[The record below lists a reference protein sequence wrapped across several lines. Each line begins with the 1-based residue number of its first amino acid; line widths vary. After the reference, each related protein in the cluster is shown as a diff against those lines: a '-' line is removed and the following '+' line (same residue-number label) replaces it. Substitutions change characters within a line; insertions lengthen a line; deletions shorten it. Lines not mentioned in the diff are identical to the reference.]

1 MRLWIGLSLPQLP
14 LEVFEPNWS
23 SNSVTVVL
31 EREKVLTMSRG
42 AHMAGIKPAMRR
54 GGVLMLAPDAR
65 IHERTAAR
73 EEAALQAVA
82 MAMLQYTPQVTLAE
96 ESTLLLNIGAS
107 LRLFG
112 GIRSLCRRVRADLR
126 SLGFTGKLSCAPT
139 ARAAWM
145 LARAGG
151 GRVLKQQS
159 SERTL
164 YRLPV
169 MVLPAAR
176 PFASWFEGIGCD
188 TIGDLRRLPR
198 PGLQRRCG
206 RALLDLLDCAFGSLP
221 EVFEWIEAPTKFEA
235 RMELFDRIENADLL
249 LAGAQRLVLQLIG
262 WLCAMQFAVKGIMLK
277 LEHERGRVARAPT
290 EVDILLAEP
299 AWHGDHIM
307 RLLKERLG
315 KLVLEAPVIGLVLQ
329 TTQLQAMEP
338 PTESLFPE
346 PGGTEEDQMRM
357 IELLVARLGED
368 KVRQVKP
375 VADYRPEVANTWV
388 SIQEKVREAVIAD
401 QLPPNLSSILRPT
414 WLLVN
419 PIPLLVRNHRPFY
432 GSPLRMVSGPERVEA
447 AWWGGTAARDY
458 WVAEGE
464 EHALYW
470 IYRERVSSIG
480 ENPEPRWF
488 LHGLFG

>member
-1 MRLWIGLSLPQLP
+1 MRLWIGLYLPQLP
-14 LEVFEPNWS
+14 LEVFEPSWS

-65 IHERTAAR
+65 IHERTAVR

-126 SLGFTGKLSCAPT
+126 GLGFTGKLSCAPT

-221 EVFEWIEAPTKFEA
+221 EVFEWIEAPMKFEA

-262 WLCAMQFAVKGIMLK
+262 WLCAMQLAVKGIMLK

-299 AWHGDHIM
+299 AWHSDHIV

-480 ENPEPRWF
+480 EDPEPRWF

>member
-1 MRLWIGLSLPQLP
+1 MRLWIGLHLPQLP
-14 LEVFEPNWS
+14 LEVFEPSWS
-23 SNSVTVVL
+23 NDSVTVVV
-31 EREKVLTMSRG
+31 ERETVLTMSRG
-42 AHMAGIKPAMRR
+42 ARMAGIKPAMRR

-65 IHERTAAR
+65 IHERTAVR

-96 ESTLLLNIGAS
+96 ESTLLLDIGAS

-112 GIRSLCRRVRADLR
+112 GIRSLRRRVRADLR
-126 SLGFTGKLSCAPT
+126 SLGFTGGVSCAPT

-151 GRVLKQQS
+151 GRALKQGS
-159 SERTL
+159 SARAL
-164 YRLPV
+164 SRLPV
-169 MVLPAAR
+169 VVLPAAR
-176 PFASWFEGIGCD
+176 AFASWFEGIGCE

-206 RALLDLLDCAFGSLP
+206 RALLDPLDCAFGSAP
-221 EVFEWIEAPTKFEA
+221 EMFEWVEAPATFEA
-235 RMELFDRIENADLL
+235 KMELFDRVENADLL
-249 LAGAQRLVLQLIG
+249 LAGAQRLVLQLVG
-262 WLCAMQFAVKGIMLK
+262 WLCAMQLAAEGITLR

-290 EVDILLAEP
+290 EVEILLAEP
-299 AWHGDHIM
+299 VWHGDHIV

-315 KLVLEAPVIGLVLQ
+315 KLVLEAPVIGLTLHTTRLQ
-329 TTQLQAMEP
+329 PMAP
-338 PTESLFPE
+338 PTELLFPE
-346 PGGTEEDQMRM
+346 LSGTEEDQMRM
-357 IELLVARLGED
+357 IELLVARLGKD

-375 VADYRPEVANTWV
+375 VADHRPEVANAWV
-388 SIQEKVREAVIAD
+388 PIHEKVREAAVAS
-401 QLPPNLSSILRPT
+401 QLPPNLSSMLRPT
-414 WLLVN
+414 WLLIN

-447 AWWGGTAARDY
+447 GWWDDTAVRDY
-458 WVAEGE
+458 WIAEGE

-470 IYRERVSSIG
+470 VYRERVAGTG
-480 ENPEPRWF
+480 EDSEPRWF

>member
-1 MRLWIGLSLPQLP
+1 
-14 LEVFEPNWS
+14 
-23 SNSVTVVL
+23 
-31 EREKVLTMSRG
+31 MSRS
-42 AHMAGIKPAMRR
+42 ARMAGVKPAMRR

-73 EEAALQAVA
+73 EDAALQAVA
-82 MAMLQYTPQVTLAE
+82 MAMLQYTPQVTLSE
-96 ESTLLLNIGAS
+96 EATLLLDIGAS

-126 SLGFTGKLSCAPT
+126 DLGFTGKLSCAPT
-139 ARAAWM
+139 AWAAWM
-145 LARAGG
+145 LARADG

-159 SERTL
+159 SKRKL

-188 TIGDLRRLPR
+188 TIGDLQRLPR

-206 RALLDLLDCAFGSLP
+206 RALLDLLDCAFGSISEL
-221 EVFEWIEAPTKFEA
+221 FEWIEAPTKFEA
-235 RMELFDRIENADLL
+235 KMELFDRIENAELL
-249 LAGAQRLVLQLIG
+249 LAGTQRLILQLIG
-262 WLCAMQFAVKGIMLK
+262 WLCVMQLAVKGIMLK

-299 AWHGDHIM
+299 VWHSDHIV

-329 TTQLQAMEP
+329 TTQLQPMEP

-346 PGGTEEDQMRM
+346 PGGTEEDQVRM

-375 VADYRPEVANTWV
+375 VADHRPEVANTWV
-388 SIQEKVREAVIAD
+388 SIQEKVRETVIAD
-401 QLPPNLSSILRPT
+401 QLPPNLSSIVRPT

-419 PIPLLVRNHRPFY
+419 PIPLLVRDHRPFY

-447 AWWGGTAARDY
+447 GWWGDTAARDY
-458 WVAEGE
+458 WIAEGQ

-470 IYRERVSSIG
+470 VYRERVAGG
-480 ENPEPRWF
+480 EDLEPRWF

>member
-1 MRLWIGLSLPQLP
+1 
-14 LEVFEPNWS
+14 
-23 SNSVTVVL
+23 
-31 EREKVLTMSRG
+31 MSCSAR
-42 AHMAGIKPAMRR
+42 MVGIKAAMRR

-73 EEAALQAVA
+73 EDAALRAVA

-96 ESTLLLNIGAS
+96 ESTLLLDIGAS

-112 GIRSLCRRVRADLR
+112 GIRSLCKRVRADLR
-126 SLGFTGKLSCAPT
+126 SLGVTAKLSCAPT

-145 LARAGG
+145 LARTGG
-151 GRVLKQQS
+151 GSVLKQQS
-159 SERTL
+159 SGRAL

-169 MVLPAAR
+169 MVVPAAR
-176 PFASWFEGIGCD
+176 PYSSWFEGIGCD
-188 TIGDLRRLPR
+188 TIGDLQRLPR

-206 RALLDLLDCAFGSLP
+206 RALLDFLDSAFGSLP
-221 EVFEWIEAPTKFEA
+221 EVFEWVEAPTKFDA
-235 RMELFDRIENADLL
+235 RMEFFDRIENADLL

-262 WLCAMQFAVKGIMLK
+262 WLCAMQLAVKGITLK

-290 EVDILLAEP
+290 EVEILLAEP
-299 AWHGDHIM
+299 VWHSEHIV

-315 KLVLEAPVIGLVLQ
+315 KLVLDAPVIGLLLR
-329 TTQLQAMEP
+329 TIQLQPMEP

-346 PGGTEEDQMRM
+346 PGGTEEDQVRM
-357 IELLVARLGED
+357 IELLVARLGSD

-375 VADYRPEVANTWV
+375 MADHRPEIANAWV
-388 SIQEKVREAVIAD
+388 PIHEKVREAAVAS
-401 QLPPNLSSILRPT
+401 QLPPNLGSMQRPT
-414 WLLVN
+414 WLLVK

-447 AWWGGTAARDY
+447 GWWGDTAARDY
-458 WVAEGE
+458 WIAEGQ

-470 IYRERVSSIG
+470 VYRERVTGAG
-480 ENPEPRWF
+480 EDPEPRWF

>member
-1 MRLWIGLSLPQLP
+1 
-14 LEVFEPNWS
+14 
-23 SNSVTVVL
+23 
-31 EREKVLTMSRG
+31 MSCSAR
-42 AHMAGIKPAMRR
+42 MVGIKLAMRR

-73 EEAALQAVA
+73 EEAALKAVA

-96 ESTLLLNIGAS
+96 ESTLLLDIGAS

-159 SERTL
+159 SERAL

-169 MVLPAAR
+169 MVLPAAK

-235 RMELFDRIENADLL
+235 GMELFDRIENADLL
-249 LAGAQRLVLQLIG
+249 LYGAQRLVLQLIG
-262 WLCAMQFAVKGIMLK
+262 WLCAMQLAVRGIMLK
-277 LEHERGRVARAPT
+277 LEHERGRVARAPA
-290 EVDILLAEP
+290 EVEILLAEP
-299 AWHGDHIM
+299 VWHSDHIV

-329 TTQLQAMEP
+329 TTQLQPMEP

-346 PGGTEEDQMRM
+346 PGGTEEDQVRM

-388 SIQEKVREAVIAD
+388 SIQEKVRETVITD

-447 AWWGGTAARDY
+447 GWWGDTAARDY
-458 WVAEGE
+458 WIAEGQ

-470 IYRERVSSIG
+470 VYLERVGGTG
-480 ENPEPRWF
+480 EDTEPRWF

>member
-1 MRLWIGLSLPQLP
+1 
-14 LEVFEPNWS
+14 
-23 SNSVTVVL
+23 
-31 EREKVLTMSRG
+31 MSRG
-42 AHMAGIKPAMRR
+42 ARMAGIKPAMRR
-54 GGVLMLAPDAR
+54 GGVLMLVPDAR

-82 MAMLQYTPQVTLAE
+82 MTMLQYTPQVTLAE
-96 ESTLLLNIGAS
+96 ESTLLLDIGAS

-112 GIRSLCRRVRADLR
+112 GIRSLCRRIRVDLR
-126 SLGFTGKLSCAPT
+126 GLGFTGKLSCAPT

-159 SERTL
+159 SERAL
-164 YRLPV
+164 YRLPA
-169 MVLPAAR
+169 MVLPATR

-249 LAGAQRLVLQLIG
+249 LSGAQRLVLQLIG
-262 WLCAMQFAVKGIMLK
+262 WLCAMQLAVRGIMLK

-290 EVDILLAEP
+290 EVEILLAEP
-299 AWHGDHIM
+299 VWHSDHIV

-329 TTQLQAMEP
+329 TTQLQPMEP

-346 PGGTEEDQMRM
+346 PGGTEEDQVRM

-388 SIQEKVREAVIAD
+388 SIQEKVRETVSAD

-447 AWWGGTAARDY
+447 GWWGDTAARDY
-458 WVAEGE
+458 WIAEGQ

-470 IYRERVSSIG
+470 IYRERVSSTG
-480 ENPEPRWF
+480 EDPEPRWF

>member
-1 MRLWIGLSLPQLP
+1 MRLWIGLYLPQLP
-14 LEVFEPNWS
+14 LEVFEPSWS
-23 SNSVTVVL
+23 SNSVTVIL

-42 AHMAGIKPAMRR
+42 ARMGGIKPAMRR

-82 MAMLQYTPQVTLAE
+82 MAMLQYTPQVTLAD
-96 ESTLLLNIGAS
+96 ESTLLLDIGAS

-126 SLGFTGKLSCAPT
+126 GLGFTGKLSCAPT

-145 LARAGG
+145 LARVGG
-151 GRVLKQQS
+151 GRMLKQQS
-159 SERTL
+159 SERAL

-169 MVLPAAR
+169 TVLPAAR

-206 RALLDLLDCAFGSLP
+206 RALLDLLDRAFGSLP
-221 EVFEWIEAPTKFEA
+221 EVFEWIEAPTNFKA
-235 RMELFDRIENADLL
+235 KMELFDRIENADLL
-249 LAGAQRLVLQLIG
+249 LSGAQRLVLQLIG
-262 WLCAMQFAVKGIMLK
+262 WLCAMQLAVRGIMLK

-290 EVDILLAEP
+290 EVEILLAEP
-299 AWHGDHIM
+299 VWHSDHIV

-329 TTQLQAMEP
+329 TTQLQLMEP

-346 PGGTEEDQMRM
+346 PGGTEEDQIRM

-388 SIQEKVREAVIAD
+388 PIQEKVREAVIAD
-401 QLPPNLSSILRPT
+401 QLPPNLSSILRPS
-414 WLLVN
+414 WLLVK

-447 AWWGGTAARDY
+447 GWWGGTAARDY
-458 WVAEGE
+458 WIAEGQ

-470 IYRERVSSIG
+470 IYRERVSSAD
-480 ENPEPRWF
+480 EDPEPRWF

>member
-1 MRLWIGLSLPQLP
+1 
-14 LEVFEPNWS
+14 
-23 SNSVTVVL
+23 
-31 EREKVLTMSRG
+31 MSRG
-42 AHMAGIKPAMRR
+42 ARMAGIKPAMRR
-54 GGVLMLAPDAR
+54 GGVLMLASDAR

-96 ESTLLLNIGAS
+96 ESTLLLDIGAS

-112 GIRSLCRRVRADLR
+112 GIRSLCRRIRADLR
-126 SLGFTGKLSCAPT
+126 GLGFTGKLSCAPT

-188 TIGDLRRLPR
+188 TIGHLQRLPR

-206 RALLDLLDCAFGSLP
+206 RALLDLLDCAFGSVP

-235 RMELFDRIENADLL
+235 KIELFDRIENAELL
-249 LAGAQRLVLQLIG
+249 LAGAQRLVLQLVG
-262 WLCAMQFAVKGIMLK
+262 WLCAMQLAVKSIMLK

-290 EVDILLAEP
+290 EVEILLAEA
-299 AWHGDHIM
+299 AWHSDHIV

-315 KLVLEAPVIGLVLQ
+315 KLVLEAPVIGLMLQ
-329 TTQLQAMEP
+329 TTQLQSMEP

-346 PGGTEEDQMRM
+346 PGGTEEDQVRM

-375 VADYRPEVANTWV
+375 VADYRPEFANTWV
-388 SIQEKVREAVIAD
+388 SIQEKVREAVITE

-432 GSPLRMVSGPERVEA
+432 GSPLRMVAGPERIEA
-447 AWWGGTAARDY
+447 GWWGGTAARDY
-458 WVAEGE
+458 WVAEGQ
-464 EHALYW
+464 EHALFW
-470 IYRERVSSIG
+470 VYRERVANTG
-480 ENPEPRWF
+480 EGQEPRWF

>member
-1 MRLWIGLSLPQLP
+1 
-14 LEVFEPNWS
+14 
-23 SNSVTVVL
+23 
-31 EREKVLTMSRG
+31 MSCSARIV
-42 AHMAGIKPAMRR
+42 GIKLAMRR

-73 EEAALQAVA
+73 EDAALQAVA
-82 MAMLQYTPQVTLAE
+82 MAMLQYTPKVTLAE
-96 ESTLLLNIGAS
+96 ESTLLLDIGAS

-112 GIRSLCRRVRADLR
+112 GIRSLYRRVRADLR

-145 LARAGG
+145 LARTGG
-151 GRVLKQQS
+151 GSVLKQQS

-169 MVLPAAR
+169 MVVPAAR
-176 PFASWFEGIGCD
+176 PYTSWFEGIGCD
-188 TIGDLRRLPR
+188 TIGDLQRLPR

-206 RALLDLLDCAFGSLP
+206 RALLDFLDSALGSLP
-221 EVFEWIEAPTKFEA
+221 EVFEWVETPAKFDA

-249 LAGAQRLVLQLIG
+249 LACAQRLVLQLIG
-262 WLCAMQFAVKGIMLK
+262 WLCAMQFAVKGITLK
-277 LEHERGRVARAPT
+277 LEHDRGRVARAPT
-290 EVDILLAEP
+290 EVEILLAEP
-299 AWHGDHIM
+299 VWHSDHIV

-315 KLVLEAPVIGLVLQ
+315 KLVLDAPVIGLVLQ
-329 TTQLQAMEP
+329 TIQLQPMEP

-346 PGGTEEDQMRM
+346 PGGTEEDQVRM

-368 KVRQVKP
+368 NVRQVKP
-375 VADYRPEVANTWV
+375 VADHRPEVANMWV
-388 SIQEKVREAVIAD
+388 SIQEKVRQAEITA

-414 WLLVN
+414 WLLLN

-447 AWWGGTAARDY
+447 GWWGDTAVRDY
-458 WVAEGE
+458 WIAEGE

-470 IYRERVSSIG
+470 IYRERVSSTDK
-480 ENPEPRWF
+480 EAESRWF

>member
-1 MRLWIGLSLPQLP
+1 MRLWIGLHLPQLP
-14 LEVFEPNWS
+14 LEVFEPSWS
-23 SNSVTVVL
+23 SDSITVVL
-31 EREKVLTMSRG
+31 EGEKVLTMSRS
-42 AHMAGIKPAMRR
+42 ARMAGIKPAMRR

-65 IHERTAAR
+65 IHERIAAR

-96 ESTLLLNIGAS
+96 ESTLLLDIGAS

-112 GIRSLCRRVRADLR
+112 GIRSLCRRIRADLLG
-126 SLGFTGKLSCAPT
+126 LGFTGKLSSAPT

-145 LARAGG
+145 LARTGG
-151 GRVLKQQS
+151 GSTLKQQS
-159 SERTL
+159 SERAL

-169 MVLPAAR
+169 MVVPAAR
-176 PFASWFEGIGCD
+176 PYASWFEGIGCD

-206 RALLDLLDCAFGSLP
+206 RALLDFLDSAFGSLP
-221 EVFEWIEAPTKFEA
+221 EVFEWVEAPTEFDA

-262 WLCAMQFAVKGIMLK
+262 WLCAMQLAVKSITLK

-290 EVDILLAEP
+290 EVEILLAEP
-299 AWHGDHIM
+299 AWHSDHIV

-329 TTQLQAMEP
+329 TTQLQPMEP

-346 PGGTEEDQMRM
+346 PGGTEEDQVRM

-368 KVRQVKP
+368 NVRQVKP
-375 VADYRPEVANTWV
+375 VADHRPEVANTWV
-388 SIQEKVREAVIAD
+388 SIQEKVREAMISD
-401 QLPPNLSSILRPT
+401 QLPPNLGSILRPT

-419 PIPLLVRNHRPFY
+419 PIPLLVRDHRPFY
-432 GSPLRMVSGPERVEA
+432 GSPLRMVAGPERVEA
-447 AWWGGTAARDY
+447 GWWGDTAARDY
-458 WVAEGE
+458 WIAEGQ

-470 IYRERVSSIG
+470 LYRERVAGTG
-480 ENPEPRWF
+480 EDSEPRWF

>member
-1 MRLWIGLSLPQLP
+1 
-14 LEVFEPNWS
+14 
-23 SNSVTVVL
+23 
-31 EREKVLTMSRG
+31 MSRS
-42 AHMAGIKPAMRR
+42 ARAAGVRAAMRR
-54 GGVLMLAPDAR
+54 GGVLMLAPEAR
-65 IHERTAAR
+65 IHERSIAR

-82 MAMLQYTPQVTLAE
+82 MAMLQYTPQVTIAE
-96 ESTLLLNIGAS
+96 ESTLILNIGAS
-107 LRLFG
+107 LQLFG
-112 GIRSLCRRVRADLR
+112 GIRSLCQRVRADLR
-126 SLGFTGKLSCAPT
+126 SLGFTGSLSCAPT

-159 SERTL
+159 SARAL
-164 YRLPV
+164 NRLPAE
-169 MVLPAAR
+169 VLPEAR
-176 PFASWFEGIGCD
+176 PFASWFEGIGCE
-188 TIGDLRRLPR
+188 TIGDLQRLPR

-206 RALLDLLDCAFGSLP
+206 RVLLDLLDCAFGSAP
-221 EVFEWIEAPTKFEA
+221 EMFEWIEAPATFEA
-235 RMELFDRIENADLL
+235 KLELFDRIENAELL
-249 LAGAQRLVLQLIG
+249 LVGAQRLVLQLIG
-262 WLCAMQFAVKGIMLK
+262 WLCAMQLAVEGVTLK
-277 LEHERGRVARAPT
+277 LEHERGRVARVPT
-290 EVDILLAEP
+290 EVKILLAEP
-299 AWHGDHIM
+299 IWHGDHIL

-329 TTQLQAMEP
+329 TTQLQPMEP

-346 PGGTEEDQMRM
+346 PGGTEEDQVRM

-375 VADYRPEVANTWV
+375 MADYRPEVANTWV

-447 AWWGGTAARDY
+447 GWWGGTAARDY

-470 IYRERVSSIG
+470 IYRERVSSTG

>member
-1 MRLWIGLSLPQLP
+1 
-14 LEVFEPNWS
+14 
-23 SNSVTVVL
+23 
-31 EREKVLTMSRG
+31 MSHG
-42 AHMAGIKPAMRR
+42 ARMAGVIPAMRR
-54 GGVLMLAPDAR
+54 GGVLMLAPHAR
-65 IHERTAAR
+65 IHERTALR

-96 ESTLLLNIGAS
+96 ESTLLLDIGAS

-145 LARAGG
+145 LARVGG
-151 GRVLKQQS
+151 RRVLKQQS
-159 SERTL
+159 SARAL

-188 TIGDLRRLPR
+188 TIGDLQRLPR

-206 RALLDLLDCAFGSLP
+206 RALLDLLDCAVGSVP

-235 RMELFDRIENADLL
+235 KMELFDRIENADLL
-249 LAGAQRLVLQLIG
+249 LTGAQRLVLQLIG
-262 WLCAMQFAVKGIMLK
+262 WVCAMQLAVRGIMLK

-290 EVDILLAEP
+290 EVEIVLAEP
-299 AWHGDHIM
+299 AWHSDHIV

-315 KLVLEAPVIGLVLQ
+315 KLVLEAPVIGLVLT
-329 TTQLQAMEP
+329 TTQLQPMEP

-346 PGGTEEDQMRM
+346 PGGTEEDQVRM

-368 KVRQVKP
+368 KVRRVKP

-388 SIQEKVREAVIAD
+388 SIHDKVREAAIAA
-401 QLPPNLSSILRPT
+401 QLPPHLSSILRPT
-414 WLLVN
+414 WLLAK

-432 GSPLRMVSGPERVEA
+432 GSPLRMVAGPERVEA
-447 AWWGGTAARDY
+447 GWWGDTAARDY
-458 WVAEGE
+458 WIAEGE

-470 IYRERVSSIG
+470 VYRERVVGTG
-480 ENPEPRWF
+480 EDLEPRWF

>member
-1 MRLWIGLSLPQLP
+1 
-14 LEVFEPNWS
+14 
-23 SNSVTVVL
+23 
-31 EREKVLTMSRG
+31 MSHG
-42 AHMAGIKPAMRR
+42 ARMAGVKLAMRR
-54 GGVLMLAPDAR
+54 GGVLMLAADAQ
-65 IHERTAAR
+65 IHEREVAR
-73 EEAALQAVA
+73 EEAALNAVA
-82 MAMLQYTPQVTLAE
+82 MAMLQYTPQVALAE
-96 ESTLLLNIGAS
+96 ESTLLLDIGAS

-112 GIRSLCRRVRADLR
+112 GVRSLCRRVRTDLR
-126 SLGFTGKLSCAPT
+126 ALGFTGKLSCAPT

-151 GRVLKQQS
+151 GYALKQQS
-159 SERTL
+159 SARAL
-164 YRLPV
+164 SRLPT

-176 PFASWFEGIGCD
+176 SFGNWFEGIGCE
-188 TIGDLRRLPR
+188 TVGDLRRLPR

-206 RALLDLLDCAFGSLP
+206 RTLLDLLDSAFGSAP
-221 EVFEWIEAPTKFEA
+221 EIFEWVEAPATFEA
-235 RMELFDRIENADLL
+235 KMELFERIENADLL
-249 LAGAQRLVLQLIG
+249 LAGAQRLILQLIG
-262 WLCAMQFAVKGIMLK
+262 WLRAMQLAVEGITLK
-277 LEHERGRVARAPT
+277 LEHERGRVARVPT

-299 AWHGDHIM
+299 AWHSDHIV
-307 RLLKERLG
+307 RLLKERFG
-315 KLVLEAPVIGLVLQ
+315 KLVLEAPVIGLALY
-329 TTQLQAMEP
+329 TTQLQPMEP

-388 SIQEKVREAVIAD
+388 SIQEKVREAVVAS

-414 WLLVN
+414 WLLVK

-432 GSPLRMVSGPERVEA
+432 GSPLRMVSGPERIEA
-447 AWWGGTAARDY
+447 GWWGGRATRDY
-458 WVAEGE
+458 WVAQGE

-470 IYRERVSSIG
+470 IYQERVVSTG
-480 ENPEPRWF
+480 EDLKPRWF